1 MTLHNSDHLH
11 RLVLCVLTVLQKR
24 GTPRFFFF
32 QQHSHLFEFGV
43 LISPKLGCSFLYAD
57 HLLHLT
63 HCLSGTTS
71 NHLVLLERR
80 DDGGWLLLC
89 RDLHL
94 ITQDYMMVPTTECS
108 VPLLVLLGLVS
119 FKWLLWIWIKI
130 I

>member
-1 MTLHNSDHLH
+1 MAHL
-11 RLVLCVLTVLQKR
+11 
-24 GTPRFFFF
+24 GFFF

-80 DDGGWLLLC
+80 DDGGSLLLC

-108 VPLLVLLGLVS
+108 VGTTGFGFIEMIALNLN
-119 FKWLLWIWIKI
+119 
-130 I
+130 